1 MILDSCITSGNKSL
15 ANNMSTMG
23 LCSRYAGLIWSDP
36 VSHDCGSFL
45 GCGPA
50 IMPYSRA
57 HGDCCGDPKMMRNSN
72 FKFEET
78 ARGCFTPK
86 WYEMT
91 WGYTFYKK
99 AHTQLHWKLQH
110 GSLQSWTQNLGNAGT
125 AHCSKNTKDCFQHS
139 WDQEKSCLNLTC
151 FWISTSANH
160 GSLWP
165 KLLPFGCFFQR
176 IGKANCAAQ
185 RRRSNVVAMWSSES
199 DGDANISQLVDEQT
213 VRFQGQTGEKNC
225 THL

>member
-36 VSHDCGSFL
+36 VSHDCCSFL

-50 IMPYSRA
+50 IMPYSPA
-57 HGDCCGDPKMMRNSN
+57 HGDRCGDPKMMRNSN

-91 WGYTFYKK
+91 WGTFYKK
-99 AHTQLHWKLQH
+99 VPTQLHWKLQH
-110 GSLQSWTQNLGNAGT
+110 RSLQSWTQNLGMRELLTAAKIPKIAFNIAGT
-125 AHCSKNTKDCFQHS
+125 RR
-139 WDQEKSCLNLTC
+139 NLAET
-151 FWISTSANH
+151 
-160 GSLWP
+160 
-165 KLLPFGCFFQR
+165 
-176 IGKANCAAQ
+176 
-185 RRRSNVVAMWSSES
+185 
-199 DGDANISQLVDEQT
+199 
-213 VRFQGQTGEKNC
+213 
-225 THL
+225 

>member
-50 IMPYSRA
+50 IMPYSPA

-91 WGYTFYKK
+91 WGTFYKK
-99 AHTQLHWKLQH
+99 ALTQLHWKLQH
-110 GSLQSWTQNLGNAGT
+110 GSLQSWTQNVGMREPLT
-125 AHCSKNTKDCFQHS
+125 AAKIPKNGFQHS

-151 FWISTSANH
+151 FWISTSKWQTMVLCGRNCCRLDASSKEL
-160 GSLWP
+160 GRQIVPP
-165 KLLPFGCFFQR
+165 KVGAPMSSPCG
-176 IGKANCAAQ
+176 AQ
-185 RRRSNVVAMWSSES
+185 RAM
-199 DGDANISQLVDEQT
+199 VMQT
-213 VRFQGQTGEKNC
+213 HPNSWMNKLWDSKARQER
-225 THL
+225 